1 MRLLLI
7 VPIAFALL
15 APNAAAVEREHYV
28 ELVNRAKDSV
38 TGLSVA
44 PAGSDAYADVPLHEP
59 LFGGGGATTVQ
70 VAGEGCRYDFRF
82 SFRDG
87 RAVRYS
93 GIDVCKARVLRIRA
107 AHAAGGTRIAS
118 SQGR

>member
-1 MRLLLI
+1 MRLFFV

-15 APNAAAVEREHYV
+15 APHAAAGESKHYV

-38 TGLSVA
+38 TGVSIAATGTDLYT
-44 PAGSDAYADVPLHEP
+44 DLPLHEP
-59 LFGGGGATTVQ
+59 LFGGGSATTVQ

-87 RAVRYS
+87 RTSVYQ
-93 GIDVCKARVLRIRA
+93 GIDVCKASVLRIRA
-107 AHAAGGTRIAS
+107 APAAERTRIAS